1 MGRATDLTVIEK
13 SKIIGMRQEGF
24 SFSKISLAVG
34 RSVNA
39 VKHVIGNFTETEVIG
54 KREVTKLVKRKISDR
69 TARYLQLLSKRD
81 RRKTLPVLTQ
91 EISLATS
98 NKISLSSVRRSLQSF
113 GMSGRVACKKTLLRR
128 ANIRKRLEFAKQ
140 HLNWSE
146 DQ

>member
-24 SFSKISLAVG
+24 SFRKISLAVG

-39 VKHVIGNFTETEVIG
+39 VKHVIDNFTETEVIG

-81 RRKTLPVLTQ
+81 RRKTLPVLLKRSVSPQVTKF
-91 EISLATS
+91 LYL
-98 NKISLSSVRRSLQSF
+98 LSVVL
-113 GMSGRVACKKTLLRR
+113 CKVS
-128 ANIRKRLEFAKQ
+128 A
-140 HLNWSE
+140 
-146 DQ
+146 

>member
-98 NKISLSSVRRSLQSF
+98 NNISLSSVRRSFRQLFRCISF
-113 GMSGRVACKKTLLRR
+113 LLLSSVCLSFFICLSFS
-128 ANIRKRLEFAKQ
+128 NVCL
-140 HLNWSE
+140 SV
-146 DQ
+146 

>member
-98 NKISLSSVRRSLQSF
+98 NNISLSSVRRSLQSF
-113 GMSGRVACKKTLLRR
+113 GMNGRVACKNPLLRR

-140 HLNWSE
+140 HLNRSE